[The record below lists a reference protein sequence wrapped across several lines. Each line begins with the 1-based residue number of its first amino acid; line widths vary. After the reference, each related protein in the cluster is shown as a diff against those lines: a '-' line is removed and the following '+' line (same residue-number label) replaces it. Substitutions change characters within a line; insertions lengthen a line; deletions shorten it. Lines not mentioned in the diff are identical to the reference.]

1 MLSTSHGY
9 CLAERGKAFRCRTIR
24 ATWQGEQQGTM
35 PRAYALFSQH
45 GGDVQPVMATHRAD
59 VSRPRAMA
67 ALHRLAQEIS
77 IRGIRIT

>member
-1 MLSTSHGY
+1 
-9 CLAERGKAFRCRTIR
+9 
-24 ATWQGEQQGTM
+24 M

-59 VSRPRAMA
+59 VSRTRAMA

-77 IRGIRIT
+77 IRGKEGCLNPEP